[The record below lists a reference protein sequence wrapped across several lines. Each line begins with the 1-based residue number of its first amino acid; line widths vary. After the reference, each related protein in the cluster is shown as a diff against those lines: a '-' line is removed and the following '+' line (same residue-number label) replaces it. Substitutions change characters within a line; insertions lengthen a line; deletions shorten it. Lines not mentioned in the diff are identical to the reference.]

1 MGKAIL
7 ISGRPG
13 IGKTTVFTKVI
24 DRIKQHKNVG
34 GIVTK
39 EVRQGGVRVGFQVE
53 DITSLRRGWLA
64 RRDIAFGPKVGRY
77 HVILSDFE
85 RIGVSALEKALID
98 PTVDIIAVD
107 ELGPMEFSSH
117 KFQKA
122 FTKIISS
129 GKDILCTI
137 QLKMLDE
144 IRIKIGAGSVKT
156 FITTQKNREDIDKL
170 ILQELE

>member
-1 MGKAIL
+1 MGKVIL

-13 IGKTTVFTKVI
+13 IGKTTVFSKVV

-34 GIVTK
+34 GIVTR
-39 EVRQGGVRVGFQVE
+39 EVRQEGVRVGFQVE
-53 DITSLRRGWLA
+53 DIASLRRGWLA
-64 RRDIAFGPKVGRY
+64 KVDIAYGPKVGRY
-77 HVILSDFE
+77 HIILSDFE
-85 RIGVSALEKALID
+85 RIAVSALERAVID

-117 KFQKA
+117 RFQKV
-122 FTKIISS
+122 FTKIIGS
-129 GKDILCTI
+129 GKDILCTV

-144 IRIKIGAGSVKT
+144 IRIKIGVGSVKT
-156 FITTQKNREDIDKL
+156 FITTHKNREDIVRL